1 MVQKYLQKVDLEVFD
16 DEECSIRHGLQM
28 HSTTLC
34 AGVPEGG
41 KGQCSGDSGGPL
53 IFNGTQIGIV
63 SWSRKPCTAAPY
75 PGVFTE
81 VSAYVQWILETI
93 LDAED
98 DEEENTEGL
107 EEILSGNLII
117 VRSKDPLNKKN

>member
-1 MVQKYLQKVDLEVFD
+1 MDIFSD
-16 DEECSIRHGLQM
+16 AECSRRHGVTI
-28 HSTTLC
+28 HPTNIC

-53 IFNGTQIGIV
+53 ILNDTQIGIV
-63 SWSRKPCTAAPY
+63 SWSRKPCTTPPY

-81 VSAYVQWILETI
+81 VSAYVGWILETI

-98 DEEENTEGL
+98 EEDFGDSEEG
-107 EEILSGNLII
+107 INGIDGIMSGNLIVI
-117 VRSKDPLNKKN
+117 RSRKHFLEKH